1 MSTEKAM
8 ELNTFLSRSDLPQEL
23 RTAIEEELAWRT
35 QLEEQARA
43 QARML
48 QSILDSMSSGVAVAN
63 RQGRFVLFNRAAEEI
78 LGMGAVESG
87 FEHWP
92 EAYGIFRP
100 DGLTPFPAEEQPIVL
115 ALAGETRG
123 AVEMVIRN
131 PRRPDGLYITV
142 TARPWLDEDG
152 SLLGGVAVFRDI
164 TELRQTQAQL
174 EALNSELELRVEE
187 RTAELRDVE
196 QQLHHS
202 QKMEAIGRLAGGIAH
217 DFNNQLTAILGYSEL
232 ALSDVGPDSP
242 LVRPLERIQR
252 AGERAANLTRQ
263 LLAFSRRQVLQPRLI
278 DLNEATGAVRSILER
293 VISEDVELA
302 FLAAPAL
309 PAVRIDPEK
318 LEQVLMNLA
327 INARDAMPSGGKL
340 TLETECVVLD
350 EDYAAR
356 HPEVRPGPHVMLA
369 VSDTGVGMTPEVCER
384 IFEPFFTTKESGRG
398 TGLGLSMVHGFVKQ
412 SGGHLWVY
420 SEPGQGTTF
429 RIYFPA
435 VEDPAEPLEPPRS
448 ASAGPGG
455 HERIL
460 LAEDEELAREM
471 IADALRGAGYRVL
484 VAASGTEALEIGCRE
499 PVDLLLTDAVLPG
512 MGGRELAERLSA
524 ARPDVCVLYMSGYTE
539 NAIVHHGVLDPGIA
553 FVQKPVSLQ
562 VLLGKVREVLDRA
575 QRSR

>member
-1 MSTEKAM
+1 M
-8 ELNTFLSRSDLPQEL
+8 ELNTFLARSDLPQEL
-23 RTAIEEELAWRT
+23 RTAIEEELAWRI

-63 RQGRFVLFNRAAEEI
+63 RQGCFVLFNRAAEEI
-78 LGMGAVESG
+78 LGMGAVETG

-92 EAYGIFRP
+92 EVYGLFRP
-100 DGLTPFPAEEQPIVL
+100 DGLTPFPAEEQPIVR
-115 ALAGETRG
+115 ALAGETTG

-131 PRRPDGLYITV
+131 PRRPDGLHITV
-142 TARPWLDEDG
+142 NARPWLDEDG

-164 TELRQTQAQL
+164 TELRQAQAQL

-187 RTAELRDVE
+187 RTAELREVE

-278 DLNEATGAVRSILER
+278 DLNEATGAVRSILDR
-293 VISEDVELA
+293 VIGEDVELA
-302 FLAAPAL
+302 FLAAPGL
-309 PAVRIDPEK
+309 PAVRIDPEN

-327 INARDAMPSGGKL
+327 VNARDAMPSGGKL
-340 TLETECVVLD
+340 TLETGRVILD

-369 VSDTGVGMTPEVCER
+369 VSDTGVGMTPDVRER
-384 IFEPFFTTKESGRG
+384 IFEPFFTTKEAGRG

-435 VEDPAEPLEPPRS
+435 VAGPAEALEPPRP
-448 ASAGPGG
+448 APAGPGG
-455 HERIL
+455 YERVL
-460 LAEDEELAREM
+460 VAEDEELAREM

-484 VAASGTEALEIGCRE
+484 VAASGIQALEIGCRE

-524 ARPDVCVLYMSGYTE
+524 AHPNVRVLYMSGYTE

-562 VLLGKVREVLDRA
+562 VLLGKVREVLDSAPR
-575 QRSR
+575 